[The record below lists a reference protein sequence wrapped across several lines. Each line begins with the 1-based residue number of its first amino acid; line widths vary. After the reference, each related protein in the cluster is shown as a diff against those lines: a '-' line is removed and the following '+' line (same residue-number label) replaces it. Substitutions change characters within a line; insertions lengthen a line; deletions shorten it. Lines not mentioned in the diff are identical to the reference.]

1 MGVIAGCVL
10 MGVFYFYYFLHS
22 VYMNTGID
30 NAHSQELLGVK
41 LIKPILNE

>member
-10 MGVFYFYYFLHS
+10 TGVFFLF
-22 VYMNTGID
+22 
-30 NAHSQELLGVK
+30 LLFSSLGLNEHRGWQCTLSRGLK